1 MRRKRFNKDY
11 DEVSRKSRVKM
22 HKSGKHWVTT
32 VMSQLGLIRVSKG
45 AGEHKVLTVRKAD
58 NMSESYF
65 SATRLLKAAA
75 SVGALAGGATFLTD
89 QVQADDAVAVEKT
102 VESTDTVLTDTVQMG
117 TTTESTVASTASVST
132 SESAGSESAAQ
143 ESVTDN
149 LASASA
155 STSTSVVVSESTSVS
170 VSESASLSESVS
182 ESESASV
189 STLLSEATSEAAKV
203 AASNTSDSSEATT
216 VTTAEDSHKVLEEVT
231 SEAVVISDYAE
242 KQAASADEASA
253 TTLTNLVIT
262 TRAEIATA
270 KAILGD
276 ATASPAAIEAQ
287 ISAIKS
293 SSEALA
299 AELLKND
306 PDGILSIALDTAT
319 STLKVGQGEGILI
332 ETTSTADPSMDNANG
347 AAIAPHTL
355 RTGVSATSEAGWY
368 TFESYDLYS
377 YNKNMA
383 SQTFNGA
390 TVDAYIRYSLDYD
403 PSTTDVLAEL
413 VSTTTGEVL
422 ETHTLSAGSTVTFEY
437 PKKVNANNSNITL
450 AYDTSTA
457 STSTPGSLKFSGEE
471 GRLYSTVVVPAY
483 QVNTTRYVTESGTEL
498 ATYSLQT
505 IAGQKVTSS
514 GVRDFTGYDYVK
526 TTQTVVQGQYP
537 KGTVYLAGV
546 VQEGIVQYKA
556 IREIVA
562 DDAVVTKIYYL
573 DPTYTGEV
581 DWKGTDT
588 TGFIE
593 LLTTSP
599 TVYTADKVTYDYNI
613 NATITAPY
621 TIDSTGNYMVF
632 KESATNDQGSKYR
645 VIAQWSGDSTTNGR
659 YGKIYI
665 GTQVWTTKQGTNE
678 WGWFGYNEVKN
689 QGIKIDNKGYW
700 PTGIQQTLRNASQ
713 ATAVET
719 TYIYK
724 INEAEST
731 SISQS
736 VSNSNSLSSSDSQ
749 SVSAS
754 TSLSQSIS
762 NSLSTVASQS
772 TSTSQSE
779 SNSLSASISA
789 STSTSQ
795 LESNS
800 LSASESASI
809 STSQSQSNSLSA
821 SESASVST
829 SQLQSTSLSAS
840 ESASIST
847 SQSQSNS
854 LSVSASASASTS
866 LSQSVSNSVSA
877 SESTSVSVSE
887 SVSASTSASV
897 SASESISASASESA
911 STSASLSASESTSV
925 SESASTSLS
934 ASESTSVSVSESVSA
949 STSASVSASESVSA
963 STSASLS
970 SSESVSA
977 STSASLSASEST
989 SFSTSTSLSASESA
1003 SVSASL
1009 SASESLS
1016 ASTSV
1021 SQSQSNSHSAS
1032 QSASTSV
1039 SQSQSNS
1046 LSASTS
1052 ASTSISQSESNSL
1065 SASESASISVS
1076 QSQSNSLST
1085 SASVSASTSLS
1096 QSVSNSVS
1104 ASESASAST
1113 SASVSTSESVSAS
1126 TSASVSASESVSA
1139 STSVSVS
1146 ASESASASTSTSVST
1161 SESVSASTS
1170 ASVSA
1175 SESASASTSASV
1187 SSSESVSASASVS
1200 ASESTSVSESVSAS
1214 ESTSASE
1221 SQSETPV
1228 VKEGYVIVHYRD
1240 TEGNVI
1246 KKTVTDTPTSPV
1258 DTPYDTTDN
1267 KPKEIVTE
1275 DGTRY
1280 ILVPSKTIGTE
1291 NGNVVEGETEV
1302 TYIYQKVANWIP
1314 QIPNVPENE
1323 RPVTPYPFDPTK
1335 PDQEI
1340 PVIPTN
1346 PGTDQPVVPHVPGYT
1361 PVDPKDNTPLKPVD
1375 PSDPNKGYIPPTPE
1389 KPGENTY
1396 IPYVPNETPDAK
1408 TGTVVVNYVDEDG
1421 NVIKNPVTDTPDSPV
1436 DTPYDTTD
1444 NKPKTITTEDGTTYE
1459 IIRTE
1464 GNETGKVVEGDT
1476 KVTYVYRKVT
1486 TTPKS
1491 GNVIVHY
1498 RDTEGNVIKETVTD
1512 TPTSPVGTDYDTT
1525 DNKPKTITTKDGTYI
1540 LVPSKTV
1547 GTENGKVVEGET
1559 SITYVYQKV
1568 ANWIPQIPN
1577 VPENERPVVPY
1588 PFDPTNPDVP
1598 VTPNPGTVIPYVPG
1612 YTPVDPKDNTPLKP
1626 VDPSDPKKG
1635 YIPPTPDKPGENTYI
1650 PYVPNKDVTPEPET
1664 PNKQTSSK
1672 PASET
1677 PKATPAAKATLP
1689 STGEADQSGL
1699 TLAGAGLLIGAGA
1712 LLGRKKKNADKN

>member
-45 AGEHKVLTVRKAD
+45 VGEHKVLTVRKAD

-102 VESTDTVLTDTVQMG
+102 VESKDTVLTDTVQMG

-132 SESAGSESAAQ
+132 SESVASESAAP
-143 ESVTDN
+143 ESAIDT

-170 VSESASLSESVS
+170 ISESASLSESVS

-203 AASNTSDSSEATT
+203 AASNTASDSNETT
-216 VTTAEDSHKVLEEVT
+216 VTTPEDSHKVLEQVT

-242 KQAASADEASA
+242 KQATSADEASA

-306 PDGILSIALDTAT
+306 PDGSLTAMLSESVGDT
-319 STLKVGQGEGILI
+319 LVIGKGDGVL
-332 ETTSTADPSMDNANG
+332 
-347 AAIAPHTL
+347 
-355 RTGVSATSEAGWY
+355 VSAVSTSPNIKSA
-368 TFESYDLYS
+368 
-377 YNKNMA
+377 
-383 SQTFNGA
+383 NGA
-390 TVDAYIRYSLDYD
+390 TVSSSTSATQVATSEEGYYTFSYAPLASWYDITVKNSYGGTSTGGGYFRMSVRPDTAEQSVLIELVDSSNNVLESKVVALDGTAEFTAIQSTSGINLPIVASYE
-403 PSTTDVLAEL
+403 STTG
-413 VSTTTGEVL
+413 STTTVGNVRITINGNTIKTSQLVPRPVTNTTYYKTVDGTVL
-422 ETHTLSAGSTVTFEY
+422 ATYTVKTLPGLTVT
-437 PKKVNANNSNITL
+437 PSSDRAIPG
-450 AYDTSTA
+450 YDYSTT
-457 STSTPGSLKFSGEE
+457 STSTEEIYVVAGKEYVDRARNVGVVGLK
-471 GRLYSTVVVPAY
+471 TVITPV
-483 QVNTTRYVTESGTEL
+483 GTEG
-498 ATYSLQT
+498 TN
-505 IAGQKVTSS
+505 
-514 GVRDFTGYDYVK
+514 
-526 TTQTVVQGQYP
+526 TQTV
-537 KGTVYLAGV
+537 YL
-546 VQEGIVQYKA
+546 I
-556 IREIVA
+556 
-562 DDAVVTKIYYL
+562 
-573 DPTYTGEV
+573 DPTYTGTY
-581 DWKGTDT
+581 DWTTLNTDGFFKLGT
-588 TGFIE
+588 TGEITTGGTNTSFTLDSTILDKYTVMWMPVGWTYTDGFDNGTVITSASDLEVRGNQTLVIDVNPSLDLSHTNGE
-593 LLTTSP
+593 LKYIAVWIPAVGNYTGLRTTYYRTP
-599 TVYTADKVTYDYNI
+599 TEGEQTDKPGQAMSYYGINQPLSFTNAKVTQ
-613 NATITAPY
+613 TITTHYY
-621 TIDSTGNYMVF
+621 TVN
-632 KESATNDQGSKYR
+632 ESESESISN
-645 VIAQWSGDSTTNGR
+645 
-659 YGKIYI
+659 
-665 GTQVWTTKQGTNE
+665 
-678 WGWFGYNEVKN
+678 
-689 QGIKIDNKGYW
+689 
-700 PTGIQQTLRNASQ
+700 SQ
-713 ATAVET
+713 S
-719 TYIYK
+719 I
-724 INEAEST
+724 ST
-731 SISQS
+731 SEVTSTS
-736 VSNSNSLSSSDSQ
+736 ESFSASTSTSS
-749 SVSAS
+749 S

-829 SQLQSTSLSAS
+829 SQMQSTSLSAS
-840 ESASIST
+840 ESASISV

-854 LSVSASASASTS
+854 LS
-866 LSQSVSNSVSA
+866 
-877 SESTSVSVSE
+877 
-887 SVSASTSASV
+887 TSASV
-897 SASESISASASESA
+897 SAS
-911 STSASLSASESTSV
+911 
-925 SESASTSLS
+925 TSL
-934 ASESTSVSVSESVSA
+934 
-949 STSASVSASESVSA
+949 
-963 STSASLS
+963 
-970 SSESVSA
+970 
-977 STSASLSASEST
+977 
-989 SFSTSTSLSASESA
+989 
-1003 SVSASL
+1003 
-1009 SASESLS
+1009 
-1016 ASTSV
+1016 

-1076 QSQSNSLST
+1076 QSESNSLSTSASVSASTSLSQSVSNSVSASESTSVSVSESASTSTSVSISSSESASVSTSASLSASESASTSTSASVSASESVSASTSASLSASESTSFSTSTSLSASESASVSASLSASESVSASTSVSQSQSNSLST

-1104 ASESASAST
+1104 ASESTSVSVSESAST
-1113 SASVSTSESVSAS
+1113 STSV
-1126 TSASVSASESVSA
+1126 SVSASESVSA
-1139 STSVSVS
+1139 ST
-1146 ASESASASTSTSVST
+1146 
-1161 SESVSASTS
+1161 
-1170 ASVSA
+1170 
-1175 SESASASTSASV
+1175 
-1187 SSSESVSASASVS
+1187 SASVS

-1246 KKTVTDTPTSPV
+1246 KETVTDTPTSPV

-1267 KPKEIVTE
+1267 KPKEIITE

-1291 NGNVVEGETEV
+1291 NGKVVEGETEV

-1421 NVIKNPVTDTPDSPV
+1421 NVIKTPVTDTPDSPV

-1486 TTPKS
+1486 TTPKT
-1491 GNVIVHY
+1491 GTIVVNY
-1498 RDTEGNVIKETVTD
+1498 RDVDGNVIKETVTD
-1512 TPTSPVGTDYDTT
+1512 TATSPVDTPYDTT
-1525 DNKPKTITTKDGTYI
+1525 DNKPKEIVTEDGTRYI

-1626 VDPSDPKKG
+1626 VDPNDPKKG
-1635 YIPPTPDKPGENTYI
+1635 YIPPTPEKPGENTYI
-1650 PYVPNKDVTPEPET
+1650 PYVPNKDVTPTPET

-1672 PASET
+1672 PVSET